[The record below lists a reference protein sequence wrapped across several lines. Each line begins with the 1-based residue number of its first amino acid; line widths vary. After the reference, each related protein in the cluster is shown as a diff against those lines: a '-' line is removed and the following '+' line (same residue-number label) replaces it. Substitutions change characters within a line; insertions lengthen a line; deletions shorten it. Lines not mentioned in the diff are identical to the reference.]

1 MGGMTKKGK
10 LLLAGSML
18 ILMTMLMAFPAM
30 AGWES
35 NKKATRVTY
44 TDETGTAVTG
54 LTEISDATYYFNEQ
68 GIMQTG
74 WVSTEDG
81 FRCFSAEGK
90 VGRKLG
96 AMYAGGIFQIGKQY
110 YGFDENGI
118 VLTGLQQFGQYYY
131 YLNASE
137 ALGVRGRALKNKFA
151 NLEDGRRAFFL
162 ENGRMAFGKWVKKNK
177 YYIDSTGNLLRNQ
190 VAPGGILVNQ
200 NGKKVK
206 KLRNEFFKIAGKTY
220 FFKKKK
226 ILKNK
231 LFKYKGNYYYVD
243 AEGVRQSGWVEI
255 GGHKYYFRRN
265 GKAVSG
271 TVKVDGTYYSFT
283 KKGRMKSVV
292 NLSSGTKATTG
303 KASILILCGHG
314 QGDSGAVGSNSC
326 GTFYEYQLTREFGRL
341 IYNELK
347 SESSVNVYL
356 FNTNYDMYQQM
367 KNTLGSISYGSGSL
381 QSAIKGNG
389 NLKKKTYN
397 GVRKNSK
404 IPDPYM
410 YDYVLEV
417 HFNATGY
424 ASKDPSGNGSKKGT
438 GTYVNSYKSSS
449 MRTIDRKI
457 ISALNSCGMT
467 TWGSGV
473 YGSSGLLNAR
483 VYQEMGVNY
492 SLLETC
498 FIDDNDDMKFY
509 KNNKKEMAEKVAKAI
524 VKHFD

>member
-1 MGGMTKKGK
+1 MGIMTKKGK
-10 LLLAGSML
+10 LLLLTGVFM
-18 ILMTMLMAFPAM
+18 IMTMLMAVPAM
-30 AGWES
+30 AGWEANNNS
-35 NKKATRVTY
+35 TRVTY
-44 TDETGTAVTG
+44 TDETGAAVTG
-54 LTEISDATYYFNEQ
+54 LVQITGETYYFNDQ

-74 WVSTEDG
+74 WVATEDG

-90 VGRKLG
+90 LGKKLG
-96 AMYAGGIFQIGKQY
+96 AMYAGGLFKIGKQF

-118 VLTGLQQFGQYYY
+118 VMTGLQQFGQYYY

-137 ALGVRGRALKNKFA
+137 AIGVRGRALLNKFA

-162 ENGRMAFGKWVKKNK
+162 ENGRMAFNKWVKKNK
-177 YYIDSTGNLLRNQ
+177 YYIDSTGNLLRNN
-190 VAPGGILVNQ
+190 VAPGGFLVNA

-206 KLRNEFFKIAGKTY
+206 KLRNEFFKISGKTY
-220 FFKKKK
+220 FFKKKR
-226 ILKNK
+226 ILRNK
-231 LFKYKGNYYYVD
+231 LFKFKGNYYYVD
-243 AEGVRQSGWVEI
+243 ADGVRQSGWVEI
-255 GGHKYYFRRN
+255 NGHKYYFKRN

-283 KKGRMKSVV
+283 KKGRMKSTV
-292 NLSSGTKATTG
+292 NVSTGTKATTG

-314 QGDSGAVGSNSC
+314 QGDSGAVGNNSC
-326 GTFYEYQLTREFGRL
+326 GTFYEYQKTREFGRL

-347 SESSVNVYL
+347 DESSVNVYM

-367 KNTLGSISYGSGSL
+367 KSTLGSISYGSGSL
-381 QSAIKGNG
+381 QSAITGNG
-389 NLKKKTYN
+389 RLKTRTYN
-397 GVRKNSK
+397 GVRKNSR

-410 YDYVLEV
+410 YDYILEV
-417 HFNATGY
+417 HFNAT
-424 ASKDPSGNGSKKGT
+424 AVSSKDPSGNGQKKGT
-438 GTYVNSYKSSS
+438 GTYVNSNKSSS

-457 ISALNSCGMT
+457 IAALNSCGMN

-483 VYQEMGVNY
+483 VYQELGVNY

-509 KNNKKEMAEKVAKAI
+509 KNNKETMARQVAQAI
-524 VKHFD
+524 VKYFD